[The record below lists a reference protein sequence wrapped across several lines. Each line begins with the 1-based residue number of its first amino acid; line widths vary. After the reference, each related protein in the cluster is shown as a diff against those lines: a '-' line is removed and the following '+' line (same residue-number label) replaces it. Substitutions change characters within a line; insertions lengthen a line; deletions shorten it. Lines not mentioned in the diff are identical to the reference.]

1 MPSVSYVSNTSPL
14 YFVPTGKSTTNQSVS
29 NSGNSSK
36 AAQDFSAVLSSQS
49 AQNSLPPSASSAS
62 GSGSSTNTISVE
74 AQLAAIKAKDS
85 TTRTSADMTFLL
97 ANDPQ
102 LAAIT
107 AKENQGAPL
116 TSSELD
122 YEQKARG
129 FVNSM
134 AFLSPEEKE
143 LYDKA
148 AANGNPQAAGGI
160 SVIAFERSTLGHT
173 AGGAPGTTYDPI
185 NTPITAY
192 NIVRYFS
199 YTNIDPTGK
208 MQSQF
213 QALIQFLQTNPD
225 KG

>member
-1 MPSVSYVSNTSPL
+1 
-14 YFVPTGKSTTNQSVS
+14 
-29 NSGNSSK
+29 
-36 AAQDFSAVLSSQS
+36 
-49 AQNSLPPSASSAS
+49 
-62 GSGSSTNTISVE
+62 
-74 AQLAAIKAKDS
+74 
-85 TTRTSADMTFLL
+85 MTFLL
-97 ANDPQ
+97 ANDKQ

-107 AKENQGAPL
+107 AKENQGVPL

-148 AANGNPQAAGGI
+148 ATSGNPQAAAGL
-160 SVIAFERSTLGHT
+160 SVIAFESSTLGHT

-185 NTPITAY
+185 NTPITVD
-192 NIVRYFS
+192 NIKNYFS

-225 KG
+225 KD